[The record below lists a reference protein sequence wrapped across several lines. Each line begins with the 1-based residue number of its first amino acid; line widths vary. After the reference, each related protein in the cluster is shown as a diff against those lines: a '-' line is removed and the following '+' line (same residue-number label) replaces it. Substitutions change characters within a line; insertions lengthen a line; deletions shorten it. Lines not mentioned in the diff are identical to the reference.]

1 MMRRRRK
8 KRLSNNDGRVMSD
21 EMSCRV
27 ENFLL
32 NRVTTARLRHGRVII
47 ELRRRLAEHIMMRRV
62 ACFENGHITR
72 IY

>member
-8 KRLSNNDGRVMSD
+8 KRLINNDGRVMSD

-32 NRVTTARLRHGRVII
+32 NRVTTARKSDYR
-47 ELRRRLAEHIMMRRV
+47 
-62 ACFENGHITR
+62 ITT
-72 IY
+72 